1 MFKKHDVTGVTKYNP
16 LVECNLCL
24 LHKTKCADNN
34 DIFLRFKFELL

>member
-1 MFKKHDVTGVTKYNP
+1 MFKKHDVTGVTKYNL
-16 LVECNLCL
+16 LVECNLSL